1 MAEFASLPEQ
11 AQGLSRLSRPDTVR
25 VIAVTS
31 GKGGVG
37 KSNLSVNLSTLFAGR
52 DKSVVLMDADLGL
65 ANVDLFL
72 GVKPMYDLQHVI
84 SGERSLEE
92 IMVKTAQG
100 INVIPAA
107 SGVQSMAELSPAE
120 HAGLI
125 RAFSELTTPV
135 DVLLIDTAAGI
146 SDSVVSFSHA
156 AQEIIVVVCDE
167 PASITDAYALMKVLN
182 RDNGVNRFQ
191 VVTNMVKSASQGLG
205 LYEKLANVADQ
216 YLNCS
221 LGYLGHV
228 PFDDELRLAV
238 RRQQP
243 VVEAFPE
250 SKSALAMKQI
260 ADRIESLPVPEASGY
275 IEFFLER
282 MVSAGSNAIGAGR

>member
-1 MAEFASLPEQ
+1 MPKVTQLAEQ
-11 AQGLSRLSRPDTVR
+11 ARGLSRLSQPDSVR
-25 VIAVTS
+25 VVAVTS

-37 KSNLSVNLSTLFAGR
+37 KSNLSVNLSSVFAQR
-52 DKSVVLMDADLGL
+52 KQSVVLMDADLGL

-72 GVKPMYDLQHVI
+72 GVRPQYDLQHVI

-92 IMVKTAQG
+92 IMVETAQG
-100 INVIPAA
+100 IRVIPAA

-125 RAFSELTTPV
+125 RAFSELSIPV
-135 DVLLIDTAAGI
+135 DVLIIDTAAGI

-156 AQEIIVVVCDE
+156 AQEVIVVVCDE

-191 VVTNMVKSASQGLG
+191 IVTNMVKSASQGLG
-205 LYEKLANVADQ
+205 LYEKLAAVAGQ

-221 LGYLGHV
+221 VGYLGHV
-228 PFDDELRLAV
+228 PFDDNLRLAV

-243 VVEAFPE
+243 VVDGFPE
-250 SKSALAMKQI
+250 SKSALALKQI
-260 ADRIESLPVPEASGY
+260 ADRIESLPVPPSSGY

-282 MVSAGSNAIGAGR
+282 MVAANSSTVGAGR